1 MGMRRRRPDGSDSF
15 CDPCLFRE
23 PCRRSIHLPP
33 EGEEVVVVRIAGY
46 SRRRSLD
53 SLYLVASSL
62 LWLFIIIRGC
72 VWCLDVVLM
81 IYLGRP
87 LEIGPPSYL

>member
-1 MGMRRRRPDGSDSF
+1 MRRRRPDGSDSF
-15 CDPCLFRE
+15 CDPCWFRE

-33 EGEEVVVVRIAGY
+33 EGEEVVVVRVLLATRGGG
-46 SRRRSLD
+46 SLD

-72 VWCLDVVLM
+72 VWCPDVVLM